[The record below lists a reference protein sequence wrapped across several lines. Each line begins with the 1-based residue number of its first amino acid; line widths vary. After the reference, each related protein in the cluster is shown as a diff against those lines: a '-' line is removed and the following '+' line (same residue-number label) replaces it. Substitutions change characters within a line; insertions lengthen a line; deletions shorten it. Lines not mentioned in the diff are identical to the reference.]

1 LDVVFMR
8 SFDRTFA
15 DARPVLMEKDVN
27 PYAEGSV
34 IISVGETKVL
44 CTCSVEKKLPPFRLE
59 SGQGWLTAEYSMLP
73 RATSTRNAREV
84 SRGKPGG
91 RTMEIQR
98 LIGRSL
104 RSVLDFSLLPGYTLT
119 VDCDVLVADGGTR
132 TASITGGFVAVCLA
146 CRKMVDDGLIEAYP
160 VINELAAVSV
170 GVVNSE
176 VLVDL
181 DYEEDS
187 NADADMNI
195 VMTGKGEMVELQATA
210 EKKPFSRSELL
221 QGMDLAAA
229 AIEKLISLQKWAIS
243 V

>member
-1 LDVVFMR
+1 MR
-8 SFDRTFA
+8 NFDRTFA

-104 RSVLDFSLLPGYTLT
+104 RSVLDFSLLPGYTLS
-119 VDCDVLVADGGTR
+119 GGWWHQNR
-132 TASITGGFVAVCLA
+132 FDYRWFCGRLSGLSQNGG
-146 CRKMVDDGLIEAYP
+146 
-160 VINELAAVSV
+160 
-170 GVVNSE
+170 
-176 VLVDL
+176 
-181 DYEEDS
+181 
-187 NADADMNI
+187 
-195 VMTGKGEMVELQATA
+195 
-210 EKKPFSRSELL
+210 
-221 QGMDLAAA
+221 
-229 AIEKLISLQKWAIS
+229 
-243 V
+243 

>member
-1 LDVVFMR
+1 
-8 SFDRTFA
+8 
-15 DARPVLMEKDVN
+15 
-27 PYAEGSV
+27 
-34 IISVGETKVL
+34 
-44 CTCSVEKKLPPFRLE
+44 
-59 SGQGWLTAEYSMLP
+59 
-73 RATSTRNAREV
+73 
-84 SRGKPGG
+84 
-91 RTMEIQR
+91 
-98 LIGRSL
+98 
-104 RSVLDFSLLPGYTLT
+104 
-119 VDCDVLVADGGTR
+119 
-132 TASITGGFVAVCLA
+132 
-146 CRKMVDDGLIEAYP
+146 MVDDGLIEAYP